1 MSDNTPVQLL
11 ALHEGIKS
19 GIREM
24 FTTGEV
30 PTVDYYSRVQ
40 RKVVVPAIFFEM
52 TSISSDRE
60 LPTEQIDATFRFSA
74 YCILP
79 YNAEN
84 ACVQVRILAAALASK
99 LNGKRWGQPIG
110 RAKVTVIEPDNFDAE
125 NYEYETVRIDW
136 EQDCVL
142 GNDVWA
148 GGVRP
153 TTVYLGIA
161 PDTGVENIDK
171 YQQIFPEIP

>member
-1 MSDNTPVQLL
+1 MSDNTPVPIL
-11 ALHEGIKS
+11 ALHEGIKTT
-19 GIREM
+19 IRSW
-24 FTTGEV
+24 FTEASV
-30 PTVDYYSRVQ
+30 PTVDYYTRVQ
-40 RKVVVPAIFFEM
+40 RKVIVPAVFFEL

-74 YCILP
+74 YCVLP
-79 YNAEN
+79 YNADN
-84 ACVQVRILAAALASK
+84 AIIQTRILAAALASK
-99 LNGKRWGQPIG
+99 VNGERWGQPIG
-110 RAKVTVIEPDNFDAE
+110 RAKVTVIEPDNFEAE

-136 EQDCVL
+136 EQDGVL

-161 PDTGVENIDK
+161 PDTGVDNIDK
-171 YQQIFPEIP
+171 YVQIFPELP